1 MTSPNVTA
9 IRSVDD
15 YIKRLNKSSSNSLR
29 LFRGQNTKQS
39 LLPNIMRLAK
49 ASGIPPNE
57 IDNIERRMLERFRKE
72 SVPMLPERR
81 HYDDWEL
88 LAIAQHWGMPT
99 RLLDWTANALAGLW
113 FAVSSGQ
120 SKKRNDYGVVWVI
133 DGPNEKTI
141 VEEDNIFALSKT
153 CFFQPSHIDRRIVA
167 QASWFSIYRH
177 NRTEYLPL
185 DKQSRYANNA
195 MTFTV
200 LPNQFESL
208 REELRLLGVHHASL
222 FPDLSGLGRD
232 IQTQFIDFR

>member
-120 SKKRNDYGVVWVI
+120 
-133 DGPNEKTI
+133 
-141 VEEDNIFALSKT
+141 
-153 CFFQPSHIDRRIVA
+153 
-167 QASWFSIYRH
+167 
-177 NRTEYLPL
+177 
-185 DKQSRYANNA
+185 
-195 MTFTV
+195 
-200 LPNQFESL
+200 
-208 REELRLLGVHHASL
+208 
-222 FPDLSGLGRD
+222 
-232 IQTQFIDFR
+232 

>member
-1 MTSPNVTA
+1 MVSPNVTP

-15 YIKRLNKSSSNSLR
+15 YIKRLNKSSPNALK
-29 LFRGQNTKQS
+29 LFRGQNTTQS
-39 LLPNIMRLAK
+39 LLPKIMRLAK
-49 ASGIPPNE
+49 ANRIPPSE
-57 IDNIERRMLERFRKE
+57 IDDIEQRMLDRFRKE

-81 HYDDWEL
+81 HYADWEL

-113 FAVSSGQ
+113 FAVSSGR

-141 VEEDNIFALSKT
+141 AQEDDIFALSKT

-177 NRTEYLPL
+177 NRKEYLSL
-185 DKQSRYANNA
+185 DRQSRYASNVT
-195 MTFTV
+195 TFAV
-200 LPNQFESL
+200 LPDQFEAL

-222 FPDLSGLGRD
+222 FPDLYGLGKD
-232 IQTQFIDFR
+232 IQTQFIDFH